1 MTAIR
6 SNGRRGA
13 TIVPNW
19 RWEDA
24 TLDPYA
30 LKIAGWLASHAD
42 HYMEDCV
49 TRNEIAR
56 RTNISAG
63 KVTACLQDLENEHII
78 SVETVAV
85 PQSQGGRR
93 LVITFNFDI
102 WEKGDPGHHMTGP
115 QSPHDR
121 APVTT
126 RPLLKDNKKEEQ
138 EENTHTIEKSSTL
151 VVVGRENEQTQF
163 DQFWR
168 NYPRKVGKPQ
178 ARQAFSK
185 ALKRAT
191 EQQIMNGL
199 AAWTAVW
206 EDPRYIPH
214 PTTWLN
220 RDGWDD
226 QIPQQRTS
234 SALDT
239 ILRAAERHA

>member
-1 MTAIR
+1 MSAIR
-6 SNGRRGA
+6 SNGRRGS

-19 RWEDA
+19 RWEDP

-30 LKIAGWLASHAD
+30 LRIAGWLASHAD
-42 HYMEDCV
+42 HYMQDCV

-63 KVTACLQDLENEHII
+63 KVTACLQKLEEQQII
-78 SVETVAV
+78 TVETVAV

-93 LVITFNFDI
+93 LVITFDFDA
-102 WEKGDPGHHMTGP
+102 WETGEPSYHMTGP
-115 QSPHDR
+115 RSPHDR

-126 RPLLKDNKKEEQ
+126 RPLLKDNNREEQ
-138 EENTHTIEKSSTL
+138 VVNSPSSEKSSAL
-151 VVVGRENEQTQF
+151 VVVGRENEQTNF
-163 DQFWR
+163 DNFWSM
-168 NYPRKVGKPQ
+168 YPRKVGKPQ
-178 ARQAFSK
+178 ARRAFDK

-191 EQQIMNGL
+191 LQHILNGL
-199 AAWTAVW
+199 HAWKQVW
-206 EDPRYIPH
+206 DDPQYIPH

-226 QIPQQRTS
+226 QVPARNTS
-234 SALDT
+234 NALNT